1 MRARSALRRLMLSCA
16 IAWSGAAWSI
26 DLAQAFQM
34 ALTNDPTY
42 AAARA
47 NYRALL
53 QKMPQARAA
62 LLPQIYGSLTGAYVD
77 SRATGELNQ
86 VYNNARSAWTLY
98 LTQTL
103 FDWTAISTYEQ
114 SKLVVASAEVQLQLA
129 YQDLMLRLSQ
139 AYFDVLSNQD
149 TLTALEVERKSIGE
163 QLASAKRRFE
173 MGGATVTDTYEA
185 QARYDLIS
193 ANIIAAENNL
203 QTSKDILARILGQ
216 SPEQLSVL
224 PYTVTLPAPVPN
236 KLQEWS
242 SQASMANL
250 EVVRARLQTRISE
263 QDVQIAKSGHYPTFS
278 LVASSTSNTVGNSQV
293 RPFFDGRT
301 IDNTVGIQMNVPIYS
316 GGGVS
321 AKVTEKAELQQ
332 KSVFDM
338 EAARRLAVQQAQQYF
353 NGVNAGLAR
362 IKGLEAGE
370 KSSRAALEAN
380 RTGYEVGVR
389 INLDVLNAQQ
399 QLFLTMRDLARTR
412 YDTLMAGMRLRAN
425 SGVLSEED
433 LLAINRM
440 LKLPGTPG
448 TSILDSLKD
457 SDKPSRQVPNRT
469 GTQTNSARSPMPR
482 QP

>member
-1 MRARSALRRLMLSCA
+1 MRIGHTVRRLFIIATL
-16 IAWSGAAWSI
+16 AWSGAAWSI

-47 NYRALL
+47 NYRAMV

-62 LLPQIYGSLTGAYVD
+62 FLPQIYGSLTGAYVD
-77 SRATGELNQ
+77 SRATGQLSQ
-86 VYNNARSAWTLY
+86 VYNSARSAWTLN
-98 LTQTL
+98 LSQTL

-114 SKLVVASAEVQLQLA
+114 AKLVVASAEVQLQLA

-139 AYFDVLSNQD
+139 AYFDVLSNYD
-149 TLTALEVERKSIGE
+149 TLISLQVEQKSIGE

-185 QARYDLIS
+185 QARFDLIS

-203 QTSKDILARILGQ
+203 QTSKDVLARILGQ
-216 SPEQLSVL
+216 TPEQLSVL
-224 PYTVTLPAPVPN
+224 PYTVNLPAPVPN

-263 QDVQIAKSGHYPTFS
+263 QEVQIAKSGHYPTFS
-278 LVASSTSNTVGNSQV
+278 LIASSTSNTVGNSQV
-293 RPFFDGRT
+293 RPFYDGRT
-301 IDNTVGIQMNVPIYS
+301 IDNTVGLQMNLPIYS

-321 AKVTEKAELQQ
+321 ARVTEKAELQQ
-332 KSVFDM
+332 KSVFEM

-399 QLFLTMRDLARTR
+399 QLFVTMRDLARAR
-412 YDTLMAGMRLRAN
+412 YDTLMIGMRLRAN
-425 SGVLSEED
+425 SGVLSETD
-433 LLAINRM
+433 LMAINSL

-448 TSILDSLKD
+448 TSILDSLQDNSK
-457 SDKPSRQVPNRT
+457 
-469 GTQTNSARSPMPR
+469 SARQQPAAGGTPRSSTRSSMPR
-482 QP
+482 

>member
-1 MRARSALRRLMLSCA
+1 MRIGLAARRLFITATL
-16 IAWSGAAWSI
+16 AWSGTAWSI

-47 NYRALL
+47 NYRAMT

-62 LLPQIYGSLTGAYVD
+62 FLPQIFGSLTGAYVD
-77 SRATGELNQ
+77 SRATGQLNQ
-86 VYNNARSAWTLY
+86 VYNSGRSAWTLN

-114 SKLVVASAEVQLQLA
+114 AKLIVASSEVQLQVA

-139 AYFDVLSNQD
+139 AYFDVLSNHD
-149 TLTALEVERKSIGE
+149 ALISLQVEQKSIGE

-173 MGGATVTDTYEA
+173 MGSATVTDTYEA

-203 QTSKDILARILGQ
+203 QTSKDVLARILGQ
-216 SPEQLSVL
+216 TPQQLSVL
-224 PYTVTLPAPVPN
+224 PYTVNLPAPVPN

-263 QDVQIAKSGHYPTFS
+263 QEVQIAKSGHYPTFA

-293 RPFFDGRT
+293 RPFYDGRT
-301 IDNTVGIQMNVPIYS
+301 IDNTVGLQMNVPIYS

-332 KSVFDM
+332 KSVFEM

-399 QLFLTMRDLARTR
+399 QLHDQEGA
-412 YDTLMAGMRLRAN
+412 
-425 SGVLSEED
+425 
-433 LLAINRM
+433 
-440 LKLPGTPG
+440 
-448 TSILDSLKD
+448 
-457 SDKPSRQVPNRT
+457 
-469 GTQTNSARSPMPR
+469 
-482 QP
+482 

>member
-1 MRARSALRRLMLSCA
+1 MRARSALRRLVLSCA
-16 IAWSGAAWSI
+16 IIWSGAAWSI

-62 LLPQIYGSLTGAYVD
+62 LLPQIYGSVTGAYVD
-77 SRATGELNQ
+77 SRATGEFNQ

-149 TLTALEVERKSIGE
+149 ALTALEVERKSIGE

-193 ANIIAAENNL
+193 ANIIAAEDNL
-203 QTSKDILARILGQ
+203 QASKDILARNLGQ

-224 PYTVTLPAPVPN
+224 PYNVTLPAPVPN

-457 SDKPSRQVPNRT
+457 SDKPSRQVSNRT